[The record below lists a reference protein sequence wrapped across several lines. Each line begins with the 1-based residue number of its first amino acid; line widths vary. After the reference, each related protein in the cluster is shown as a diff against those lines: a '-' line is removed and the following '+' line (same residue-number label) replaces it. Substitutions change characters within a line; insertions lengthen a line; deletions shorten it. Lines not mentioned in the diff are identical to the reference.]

1 MGEREI
7 EGVKVRVKELR
18 KEGGMKRVLR
28 RGREREKKG
37 ELILFSVGLQLI
49 FLHCF
54 EVKNSCKFYT

>member
-28 RGREREKKG
+28 RGRERKEG
-37 ELILFSVGLQLI
+37 GVNLVFSRLTVNIPSLF
-49 FLHCF
+49 
-54 EVKNSCKFYT
+54 